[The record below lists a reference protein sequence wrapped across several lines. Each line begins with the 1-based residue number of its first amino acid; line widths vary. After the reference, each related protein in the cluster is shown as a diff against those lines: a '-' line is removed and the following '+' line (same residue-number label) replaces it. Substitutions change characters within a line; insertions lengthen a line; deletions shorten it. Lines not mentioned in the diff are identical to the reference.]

1 LTAPAHD
8 EKPVQSNITGKC
20 SFCTGWPTQL
30 GQRADLIMNRIAL
43 MNIA

>member
-1 LTAPAHD
+1 MKSRFKATSPA
-8 EKPVQSNITGKC
+8 NAA
-20 SFCTGWPTQL
+20 FAPTQL